1 MKRKKLVIIFL
12 IICFVVVVLLLKPKN
27 PSFNIM
33 GLNETNRICQIGD
46 DYYYT
51 EKDGVYRYGES
62 EPFIKTDESILLA
75 SYNDCFYVCNSG
87 NGNIKMYTTKGE
99 MIDEIDLD
107 TAITCFTVY
116 NDSVIYVDDE
126 KKLYIQNEWV
136 AINLS
141 ETEVIYSKISDFHCF
156 KYEKFDGVSIYSKES
171 NNSIF
176 HYIDRNSGYIPFA
189 EENFFIVSDSTNR
202 SDVSFYKYIK
212 EDMSCQGSVMLPI
225 ANYIPF
231 YVQTVSDKIIYVATS
246 EPLDPHVSRIEAR
259 QLKYHIEDS
268 VLIIDADSL
277 EIEKHHE
284 TKKYERILYAD
295 TEKAI
300 TYYKGNYCTYSMSD
314 WKLLEKQ
321 SAREIKNG
329 GSYSFEVCGDLL
341 FVFDDE
347 TDELINSLNLS

>member
-1 MKRKKLVIIFL
+1 M
-12 IICFVVVVLLLKPKN
+12 
-27 PSFNIM
+27 
-33 GLNETNRICQIGD
+33 
-46 DYYYT
+46 
-51 EKDGVYRYGES
+51 
-62 EPFIKTDESILLA
+62 
-75 SYNDCFYVCNSG
+75 
-87 NGNIKMYTTKGE
+87 
-99 MIDEIDLD
+99 
-107 TAITCFTVY
+107 Y

-126 KKLYIQNEWV
+126 KKLYIQNERV
-136 AINLS
+136 NFTNDAINLS

-156 KYEKFDGVSIYSKES
+156 KYEKFDGVSIYSKED
-171 NNSIF
+171 NKPILK
-176 HYIDRNSGYIPFA
+176 YCDEYSGFIPFI
-189 EENFFIVSDSTNR
+189 NDDKVIISDSAYR
-202 SDVSFYKYIK
+202 SRVSFYRYSLSN
-212 EDMSCQGSVMLPI
+212 MSCQGSVMLPI

-341 FVFDDE
+341 FVFDE
-347 TDELINSLNLS
+347 ESGKLLNTIDIS